1 MGKVCRRG
9 NGFTLEDWGE
19 QRTKATPVTPHLHL
33 PTPPALQEKV
43 AEVETR
49 LREQLLETERRL
61 NEARREHGKA
71 GEICWDAHG
80 LLGRFRKCWT

>member
-1 MGKVCRRG
+1 MGLPWRAGGDRG
-9 NGFTLEDWGE
+9 VTLP
-19 QRTKATPVTPHLHL
+19 ATHSICPF
-33 PTPPALQEKV
+33 PPALQEKV

-71 GEICWDAHG
+71 GEICWDGYGHP
-80 LLGRFRKCWT
+80 GRRKC